1 MLAKAAGVVAENTV
15 FVGVKVVAGSVV
27 DAFAIPILPIS
38 TKELAPKEIAAA
50 ILAFIFTSFF
60 KSFRFEWWGYLF
72 NYQVV
77 RSKR

>member
-1 MLAKAAGVVAENTV
+1 MLM
-15 FVGVKVVAGSVV
+15 
-27 DAFAIPILPIS
+27 LPIRA
-38 TKELAPKEIAAA
+38 KELAPKEIAAA

-60 KSFRFEWWGYLF
+60 KSFRFGGWGYLF